1 MYMSKLTEKANEY
14 LDKLCLEIS
23 ERSVG
28 SSGNRQATAW
38 ASEVLSSF
46 GYQTLCPQFDCIH
59 WTHGEASLAYEGQRF
74 HLNPSPY
81 SLGCGVTAPLLVVS
95 TVEELAGLVCDGK
108 ALLLHGDIAREQ
120 LMPKNFDF
128 YNPPEHQRIIH
139 LLESR
144 QPAAIIS
151 ATGRNPELAGGM
163 YPFPLIEDGDFNIPS
178 LYTTEEEGLRLAALA
193 GQTVEVHSE
202 AACIPAKGCIVIA
215 RSRGMEVSKIVFC
228 AHIDSKLGTP
238 GALDNASGVT
248 VLLLLAELLKE
259 YQGDPMIEIVMLNGE
274 DYFSAAGQ
282 KLYLSENAG
291 KFDQVM
297 LAVNIDA
304 AGYHQG
310 NSAFSYYGLPIALE
324 SRARRAFSAFP
335 DIIEGEAWY
344 QSDHSIFIQQGVPAI
359 AFTSSQYQEIST
371 WITHTERD
379 TNEMVTAEKLV
390 SIALALRDLLL
401 LIHAGLGAVD
411 TR

>member
-1 MYMSKLTEKANEY
+1 MSKLTEKAKKY

-28 SSGNRQATAW
+28 SSGNREAAAW

-46 GYQTLCPQFDCIH
+46 GFQTRCTEFDCMH
-59 WTHGEASLAYEGQRF
+59 WTHGEASLAYEGGHFQ
-74 HLNPSPY
+74 LNASPY
-81 SLGCGVTAPLLVVS
+81 SLGCEVTAPLLVVS
-95 TVEELAGLVCDGK
+95 TVKELERLVSDGNV
-108 ALLLHGDIAREQ
+108 LLLYGDIAREQ

-128 YNPPEHQRIIH
+128 YNPPEHQHIIH

-163 YPFPLIEDGDFNIPS
+163 YPFPLIEDGDFDIPS

-193 GQTVEVHSE
+193 GKIVEVHSE
-202 AACIPAKGCIVIA
+202 AARIPAKGCNVIA
-215 RSRGMEVSKIVFC
+215 RSRGKGARKIVFC

-248 VLLLLAELLKE
+248 VLLLLAELIIG
-259 YQGDPMIEIVMLNGE
+259 YQGDPMVEIVLLNGE
-274 DYFSAAGQ
+274 DYYSAVGQ
-282 KLYLSENAG
+282 KLYLAENDD
-291 KFDQVM
+291 KLDQMALV
-297 LAVNIDA
+297 VNIDA

-310 NSAFSYYGLPIALE
+310 NSAFSLYGLPTALE
-324 SRARRAFSAFP
+324 AGARRVFSAFP

-379 TNEMVTAEKLV
+379 TTEMVDGEKLV

-401 LIHAGLGAVD
+401 SIHAGLEAVD
-411 TR
+411 TC